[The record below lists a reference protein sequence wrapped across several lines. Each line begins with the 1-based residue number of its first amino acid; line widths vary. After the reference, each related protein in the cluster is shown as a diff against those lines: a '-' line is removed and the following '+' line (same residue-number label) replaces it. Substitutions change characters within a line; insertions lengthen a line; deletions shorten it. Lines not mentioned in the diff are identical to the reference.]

1 MSDRYPSLLPPTPR
15 AIPMAAA
22 LLAAAALAACGGG
35 GSDGGG
41 SSSGASIDD
50 ATATAYSAN
59 SAYVASDATDAADSA
74 LMTAQ
79 AVIGL
84 SAASAGASTDKNAAA
99 LQAQAAAT
107 YDCPGGGTATV
118 SITGGNPARWTN
130 GQLDTGEVYQIT
142 FAACQ
147 GALGWRSIDGAYAL
161 TVDAATGSNANGT
174 LALTTQAT
182 DLTVASARGGATLNG
197 GASRSL
203 TVSTDANGT
212 VHWSGHYVA
221 SNWTLAT
228 HYNQRSSTFT
238 LSAVD
243 ISRDATVVGGAL
255 QSATISGG
263 YTLSATLP
271 RGAFSYTVATT
282 SPVVFSAD
290 GVPTSGGWT
299 ITLADALIAV
309 SIANNAATWTL
320 DKGKD
325 GTIDRTIVIPLPQL
339 QGSAG

>member
-1 MSDRYPSLLPPTPR
+1 MTASRHRLTSRACRPALPIAAV
-15 AIPMAAA
+15 AIVAAA
-22 LLAAAALAACGGG
+22 LTACGGG
-35 GSDGGG
+35 GSDAGA
-41 SSSGASIDD
+41 SGASSIDD

-59 SAYVASDATDAADSA
+59 SAYVASDAADAADTA

-84 SAASAGASTDKNAAA
+84 SASSAGASAEKNAAA

-118 SITGGNPARWTN
+118 SISGGNPARWTN
-130 GQLDTGEVYQIT
+130 GQLDAGEAYRIA
-142 FAACQ
+142 FAACK
-147 GALGWRSIDGAYAL
+147 GALGWRSVDGSYTL
-161 TVDAATGSNANGT
+161 TVDAASGDNANGT
-174 LALTTQAT
+174 LALTTLA
-182 DLTVASARGGATLNG
+182 DNLSVASPRGGATLNG

-203 TVSTDANGT
+203 TVATDANGS

-221 SNWTLAT
+221 SQWTLAT
-228 HYNQRSSTFT
+228 RYNLRNATFT
-238 LSAVD
+238 LTGVD
-243 ISRDATVVGGAL
+243 IAREATVSAGML
-255 QSATISGG
+255 QSASISGG
-263 YTLSATLP
+263 YTLAATLP

-282 SPVVFSAD
+282 SPVVLDAN
-290 GVPTSGGWT
+290 GVPVSGGWT
-299 ITLADALIAV
+299 ILLPDALIAV

-339 QGSAG
+339 QGDAG